1 MKEDLY
7 AATGKLESL
16 LRDVIRAKSEEVL
29 KLRKATNERT
39 WRHTTEGDA
48 AEFRNRVTSAIEELE
63 NLYEEISDWPK
74 ETEDE

>member
-16 LRDVIRAKSEEVL
+16 FRDMIREKSEEVL

-39 WRHTTEGDA
+39 WRHATEGDA
-48 AEFRNRVTSAIEELE
+48 AEFRNRTTQAIDELE

-74 ETEDE
+74 ETVDE